1 MARTFGSNG
10 AKTVES
16 LKKEA
21 TRLIY
26 EHGFEGMN
34 LRMLAEAVGIQP
46 GSLYN
51 HISNKQD
58 LLHILLNDV
67 MEELL
72 EGVEAALMGSATPRD
87 ALMRFIAFH
96 IQFHAE
102 RKEDVFIGNAELRS
116 LEPANFKAIA
126 AKREKYETYLNDIFD
141 AGTRQGQ
148 FHIADT
154 KVATYA
160 TIAMLTGVCTWYRPG
175 GRHSIGSLVEIYTSM
190 VMNGIDNPGQA
201 PEPVPARKATR
212 PRKG

>member
-21 TRLIY
+21 ARLIY

-58 LLHILLNDV
+58 LLYILLNDV

-72 EGVEAALMGSATPRD
+72 EGVEAALTGSGTPRE
-87 ALMRFIAFH
+87 ALMRFVAFH

-116 LEPANFKAIA
+116 LDPTNLKVIA
-126 AKREKYETYLNDIFD
+126 AKRQKYETYLSEILD
-141 AGTRQGQ
+141 AGARQGQ
-148 FHIADT
+148 FHLADT

-160 TIAMLTGVCTWYRPG
+160 TIAMLTGVCTWYRQG
-175 GRHSIGSLVEIYTSM
+175 GRHSIPSLIEIYTSM
-190 VMNGIDNPGQA
+190 VMNGVEGCGQA
-201 PEPVPARKATR
+201 PAPAKKATR
-212 PRKG
+212 SRKS

>member
-51 HISNKQD
+51 HIANKQE
-58 LLHILLNDV
+58 LLYILLNDV
-67 MEELL
+67 MDELL
-72 EGVEAALMGSATPRD
+72 EGIEAALAGSATPRE

-116 LEPANFKAIA
+116 LEPANFKAITA
-126 AKREKYETYLNDIFD
+126 RRQKYESYLKDILD
-141 AGTRQGQ
+141 AGAGQDQ
-148 FHIADT
+148 FHVTDT

-175 GRHSIGSLVEIYTSM
+175 GRYSIESLVEIYTSM
-190 VMNGIDNPGQA
+190 VMSGVNDPC
-201 PEPVPARKATR
+201 PAQKPAKSAVRRRSA
-212 PRKG
+212 